1 MFSQMGNATARR
13 GINPTRPPQ
22 TRPQKR
28 PIYLGLD
35 VPMLLVSITLVLF
48 GMVMVYSASTDYSLL
63 LYGEPNRIFL
73 RQLQVFGLSVIALIV
88 LIFFDYRFW
97 LKLALPALGVTII
110 ALFAVLVINEE
121 RHGAVRTLWEG
132 SIQPSELAKL
142 VMIIYL
148 SVWLYSKRDILKDV
162 KFGLLPMAG
171 IMGIVGGLI
180 IVQPDISAFITIFA
194 LGGILF
200 FLAGGDL
207 KQIFILIVVA
217 GLVGTLIVL
226 WSDTG
231 SQRINSFLPGL
242 VDPMQAPYHVRRS
255 MEAMVSGGWIGLGI
269 GKALTKYTGL
279 PVPPTDSIFAVVSEE
294 TGVIGA
300 AFLVGLYMVFLWRG
314 LTIARHAPDGLGS
327 LLAAGLSLWIVMEA
341 LINMAVMVNLLP
353 FAGNAL
359 PFISYGGSN
368 LFVSIC
374 AVGILLN
381 ISRLSTKTKED
392 EGRFFGEVID
402 LRWRNRRRRVSG
414 ARRVGSAKP
423 EA

>member
-1 MFSQMGNATARR
+1 MFSPMGDAAARR
-13 GINPTRPPQ
+13 GMNPTRPLQTKPQ
-22 TRPQKR
+22 RRQ
-28 PIYLGLD
+28 IYLGLD
-35 VPMLLVSITLVLF
+35 VPMLLVTITMVIF
-48 GMVMVYSASTDYSLL
+48 GLVMVYSASTDYSLL
-63 LYGEPNRIFL
+63 LYGEPSRIFM
-73 RQLQVFGLSVIALIV
+73 RQLQVFGLSIVALVV

-97 LKLALPALGVTII
+97 QKLALPALAV
-110 ALFAVLVINEE
+110 AVVSLFAVLVINEE

-148 SVWLYSKRDILKDV
+148 SVWLYSKREILKDV
-162 KFGLLPMAG
+162 KFGLFPMAG

-180 IVQPDISAFITIFA
+180 IVQPDISAFITIFI
-194 LGGILF
+194 LGGTLF

-217 GLVGTLIVL
+217 ALVGMLIVL
-226 WSDTG
+226 SSDTG

-255 MEAMVSGGWIGLGI
+255 MEAMVSGGWIGVGI

-294 TGVIGA
+294 TGVIGST
-300 AFLVGLYMVFLWRG
+300 FLIGLYVVFLWRG
-314 LTIARHAPDGLGS
+314 LTIARRAPDGLGS

-368 LFVSIC
+368 LFVSLC

-392 EGRFFGEVID
+392 EGRLFGAVID
-402 LRWRNRRRRVSG
+402 LRWRNRRRRVPG
-414 ARRVGSAKP
+414 ARRVGSTKP
-423 EA
+423 EV

>member
-1 MFSQMGNATARR
+1 MFSQMGNATARN
-13 GINPTRPPQ
+13 GVNPTRPLQ
-22 TRPQKR
+22 TKSQKR

-35 VPMLLVSITLVLF
+35 VPMLLVTIALVLF

-73 RQLQVFGLSVIALIV
+73 RQLQVFGLSIIALIV

-97 LKLALPALGVTII
+97 LKLALPALGITVV

-148 SVWLYSKRDILKDV
+148 SVWLYSKREILKDV

-180 IVQPDISAFITIFA
+180 IVQPDISAFITIFI
-194 LGGILF
+194 LGGTLF

-217 GLVGTLIVL
+217 ALVGTLIVL

-255 MEAMVSGGWIGLGI
+255 MEAMVSGGWIGVGI

-300 AFLVGLYMVFLWRG
+300 AILIGLYMVFLWRG
-314 LTIARHAPDGLGS
+314 LTIARRAPDGLGS

-414 ARRVGSAKP
+414 TRRVGSTKP

>member
-1 MFSQMGNATARR
+1 MFSPMGDAATRR
-13 GINPTRPPQ
+13 GMNPTKPLPTKPQ
-22 TRPQKR
+22 RKH
-28 PIYLGLD
+28 IYLGLD
-35 VPMLLVSITLVLF
+35 APMLLVTITLVIF

-63 LYGEPNRIFL
+63 LYGEANRIFM
-73 RQLQVFGLSVIALIV
+73 RQLQVFGLSIIAVIL
-88 LIFFDYRFW
+88 LTFFDYRWW
-97 LKLALPALGVTII
+97 LKLALPALGVTIL

-142 VMIIYL
+142 VMVIYL
-148 SVWLYSKRDILKDV
+148 SVWLYSKREILKDV
-162 KFGLLPMAG
+162 KFGLIPMAG

-180 IVQPDISAFITIFA
+180 IVQPDISAFITIFI
-194 LGGILF
+194 LGGTLF

-207 KQIFILIVVA
+207 KQIFILIVIA
-217 GLVGTLIVL
+217 TLVGSLIVL

-255 MEAMVSGGWIGLGI
+255 MEAMVSGGWFGVGI

-300 AFLVGLYMVFLWRG
+300 MILIALYMVFLWRG
-314 LTIARHAPDGLGS
+314 LTIARRAPDGLGS

-368 LFVSIC
+368 LFVSLC

-402 LRWRNRRRRVSG
+402 LRWRNRRRRVPG
-414 ARRVGSAKP
+414 TRRVGSFKP
-423 EA
+423 KA